1 MFECEQAQDEGNGR
15 KDGRQFNWYRGITCD
30 VVSGCTS
37 QGEIERVG
45 RKETN
50 FRLAKRSLSSSHANA
65 MTDRKQNERVTMKP
79 H

>member
-37 QGEIERVG
+37 QGKIERVRWEKG
-45 RKETN
+45 NKFSSRKKVLVIESCQCN
-50 FRLAKRSLSSSHANA
+50 
-65 MTDRKQNERVTMKP
+65 DR
-79 H
+79 